1 MKSILFF
8 FSLSTCFIL
17 SSQTNLSIF
26 NNSGQRFY
34 VILNG
39 IKQNSMPQTNVS
51 VSGIKDGG
59 YSVKLIFEDGKTRDI
74 DRNFFI
80 DAPSDITTRVVFKK
94 GKGKLQLVSMLPA
107 SGSIQSNSVTYRPND
122 TFIYSDQ
129 QSIQTNQPANPT
141 INQNG
146 AIQTTNSNSENFN
159 PQTSTNQNS
168 TNQNSSTQNSTI
180 NTPSNNQQMNVNSS
194 NTVTNTSSN
203 VSVGNTPQN
212 VQLSVGVNANGLN
225 GVPTDMLNGNVNLN
239 MNLNGN
245 LNGSINEAQTTQTTI
260 TQSQTSSSSTN
271 VISSQNQPIQN
282 NNSANVSLNVN
293 QNSVNTSANPN
304 FNNQNSPTQNS
315 TINTPSNNQQMNVGS
330 SNTVTNTSSN
340 VSVGNTPQNVQLSV
354 GVNANGLNGA
364 PTDMLNGNVNLS
376 INLND
381 NLNGSIN
388 EAQTTQATQTTLTQ
402 SQTGSSSTNVISS
415 QNQPIQN
422 NNSANVSL
430 NNNQNSVNTSANPNF
445 NNQVNNSNTNCTKT
459 ISDFEGFMTDL
470 KSQSFEDDKVE
481 TIKKDL
487 VSSCVYHQQAY
498 KIIETL
504 TFEDNRFEIAKFL
517 FARTLDKQLSERGI
531 LPLFTFD
538 STKMDW
544 REFVRNYR

>member
-1 MKSILFF
+1 MVNKSFYMKTILLFF
-8 FSLSTCFIL
+8 FLSACFIA

-59 YSVKLIFEDGKTRDI
+59 YSVKLIFEDGKTPDI
-74 DRNFFI
+74 DKNFFI
-80 DAPSDITTRVVFKK
+80 DAPSDITTKVVFKK
-94 GKGKLQLVSMLPA
+94 GKGKLQLVSMLPT

-129 QSIQTNQPANPT
+129 QPVQINQSNTTSNNGNGTIQTVNTTPN
-141 INQNG
+141 
-146 AIQTTNSNSENFN
+146 TNSQNSNA
-159 PQTSTNQNS
+159 NQNS
-168 TNQNSSTQNSTI
+168 VQNAPTG
-180 NTPSNNQQMNVNSS
+180 NQQMNVSSS

-212 VQLSVGVNANGLN
+212 VQLN
-225 GVPTDMLNGNVNLN
+225 
-239 MNLNGN
+239 
-245 LNGSINEAQTTQTTI
+245 
-260 TQSQTSSSSTN
+260 
-271 VISSQNQPIQN
+271 
-282 NNSANVSLNVN
+282 
-293 QNSVNTSANPN
+293 
-304 FNNQNSPTQNS
+304 
-315 TINTPSNNQQMNVGS
+315 
-330 SNTVTNTSSN
+330 
-340 VSVGNTPQNVQLSV
+340 V

-376 INLND
+376 INLNG

-388 EAQTTQATQTTLTQ
+388 ESQTTQTTQTTITQ

-415 QNQPIQN
+415 QNQPNQN
-422 NNSANVSL
+422 NSSANVTI
-430 NNNQNSVNTSANPNF
+430 NNNQNSANTTANQNL

-459 ISDFEGFMTDL
+459 IVDFDGFMIDL

-487 VSSCVYHQQAY
+487 FSSCVYHQQAY

-504 TFEDNRFEIAKFL
+504 TFEENRFEIAKFL
-517 FARTLDKQLSERGI
+517 YARTLDKQLSERGI